1 MDLAFLVQAMKAP
14 KAREGDLVTRRS
26 TMILLP
32 VLFLIAFLWTGEAW
46 GRAEDSGSKG
56 SRSSRAYQP
65 PVDRSPEV
73 LCGCTEVLKNFA

>member
-1 MDLAFLVQAMKAP
+1 VDLAFLVQAMKAP
-14 KAREGDLVTRRS
+14 KAREGDPVTRRS

-32 VLFLIAFLWTGEAW
+32 VLFLIAFLSTGEAW

>member
-1 MDLAFLVQAMKAP
+1 MKAQ
-14 KAREGDLVTRRS
+14 KARTGRLVTRRS

-32 VLFLIAFLWTGEAW
+32 VLFLAAFLWTVEAW

-56 SRSSRAYQP
+56 SRSSRTYQA

>member
-1 MDLAFLVQAMKAP
+1 MKAQ
-14 KAREGDLVTRRS
+14 KARTGGLVPRRS

-32 VLFLIAFLWTGEAW
+32 VLFLTAFLWTVAAW